1 MTMAQQVELKAI
13 VHQEGNGYW
22 AEIPALPGCVTE
34 GDTLDELFANVQEA
48 VIGWLEADAKRQFI
62 DDATFNALAK
72 RLLEENMP
80 LWEDLANL

>member
-1 MTMAQQVELKAI
+1 MTMARQIELQEKDEIVTSSLGNQQGGTI
-13 VHQEGNGYW
+13 RH
-22 AEIPALPGCVTE
+22 TE
-34 GDTLDELFANVQEA
+34 MVPIQAP
-48 VIGWLEADAKRQFI
+48 KRQFI